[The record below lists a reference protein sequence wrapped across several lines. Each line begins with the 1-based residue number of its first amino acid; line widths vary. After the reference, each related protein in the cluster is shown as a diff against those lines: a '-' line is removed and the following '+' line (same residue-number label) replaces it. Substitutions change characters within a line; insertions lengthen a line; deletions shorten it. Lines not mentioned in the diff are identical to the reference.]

1 MNIDMLWGD
10 NVGEESTK
18 TWKDKITSGFF
29 EKYMSGKGLDIGY
42 SGYKQNTHPI
52 LPEAIGVD
60 TTYPGYD
67 GKTLPFESGSLDYCY
82 SSHCLEHISDYKN
95 AIREQFRVIKSGGY
109 IIIVVPHQDLYE
121 KKESLPSRYNED
133 HKRMYQSHTLL
144 TEIFESLPRNSYR
157 IRHLQEND
165 QNHDYSQ
172 PAEEHSKGQYEIEC
186 VIEKLK

>member
-95 AIREQFRVIKSGGY
+95 AIKEQFRVIKSGGY
-109 IIIVVPHQDLYE
+109 IIITVPHKYLYE
-121 KKESLPSRYNED
+121 KKETLPSRYNGD
-133 HKRMYQSHTLL
+133 HKRFYTPASLL
-144 TEIFESLPRNSYR
+144 SEIEESLTPNTYR
-157 IRHLQEND
+157 IRHLTDND
-165 QNHDYSQ
+165 AGHNYSD
-172 PAEEHSKGQYEIEC
+172 PPEVHGRWLYEIEC
-186 VIEKLK
+186 VIEKL